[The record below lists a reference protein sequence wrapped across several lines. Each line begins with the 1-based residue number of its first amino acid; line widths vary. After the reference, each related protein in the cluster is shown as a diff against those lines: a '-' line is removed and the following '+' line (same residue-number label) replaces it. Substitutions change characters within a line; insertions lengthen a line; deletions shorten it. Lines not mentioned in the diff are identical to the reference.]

1 MMMKCVVIKT
11 HDLRFSFLF
20 FPFLYCIYFFFLFL
34 CNNTFII
41 LSTVLSFNLLNL
53 FQVQN

>member
-1 MMMKCVVIKT
+1 MKCVVIKT